1 MLEEEK
7 KMTRTGDTT
16 SNKAPPQTGEIKG
29 PSHPKKGTRKG
40 RNGKDLTETEALQ
53 KRRQKY
59 TQKRNY
65 TKKVLMTQITTMGCL
80 LTWSQTLWGVT
91 SSGP

>member
-29 PSHPKKGTRKG
+29 PSHPKKGTAKG
-40 RNGKDLTETEALQ
+40 RNGKDLTETEALKGGGKNIHGRGAIQ
-53 KRRQKY
+53 K
-59 TQKRNY
+59 
-65 TKKVLMTQITTMGCL
+65 G
-80 LTWSQTLWGVT
+80 S
-91 SSGP
+91 